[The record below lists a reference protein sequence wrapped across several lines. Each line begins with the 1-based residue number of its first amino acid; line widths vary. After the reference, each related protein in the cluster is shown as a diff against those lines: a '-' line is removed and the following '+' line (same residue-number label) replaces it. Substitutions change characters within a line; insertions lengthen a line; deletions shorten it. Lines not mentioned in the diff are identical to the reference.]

1 MFILVAYS
9 YIYFSTMVIGLYL
22 FRDNKCIIVSFN
34 SCWRHIYICV
44 LSHHSTDIIENPLS
58 TKFAFYP
65 VVCIYI
71 DVSASMKLEIECQC
85 LLNECKIKTERP
97 PYTIIFLCDFLVFS
111 FCS

>member
-9 YIYFSTMVIGLYL
+9 FIYFSTMVIGLYL

-65 VVCIYI
+65 VVCTYI

-85 LLNECKIKTERP
+85 LLNEYKIKTERP
-97 PYTIIFLCDFLVFS
+97 LIQLYFYVTF
-111 FCS
+111 